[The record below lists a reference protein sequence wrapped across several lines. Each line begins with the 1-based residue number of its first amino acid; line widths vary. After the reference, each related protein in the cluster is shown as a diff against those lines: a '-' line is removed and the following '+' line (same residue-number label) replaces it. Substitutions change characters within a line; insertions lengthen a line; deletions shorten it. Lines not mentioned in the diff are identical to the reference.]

1 MDDNPSTVSY
11 AEIPPYIVLN
21 SLSGNV
27 ARHTVSTAATCVLA
41 YEGLY
46 NGMTHEHLVLF
57 LSLVVDRIRAYIAE
71 KQLQAANIPSC
82 SDIKLGTCSSLLSN
96 LGIKDAFPIIHK
108 WMVDRM
114 PQPRKIKPYKA
125 QSSTGT
131 MPLYY
136 PPPLP
141 TPLHLGRC

>member
-1 MDDNPSTVSY
+1 MRS
-11 AEIPPYIVLN
+11 VLN
-21 SLSGNV
+21 Q
-27 ARHTVSTAATCVLA
+27 HPT
-41 YEGLY
+41 
-46 NGMTHEHLVLF
+46 
-57 LSLVVDRIRAYIAE
+57 
-71 KQLQAANIPSC
+71 IPSC